1 MKRKVSLA
9 AVLLLSGAILTGC
22 ATQIEKGTSLLEEKK
37 YEEAAEAFEKAS
49 KKSSMEKE
57 AYRGLGISYYEL
69 KQFDRAKEAFETALE
84 KGAEETP
91 ELYAMLGASCMEV
104 GQYEEAASYFEKGS
118 QSGEMEDSLK
128 KEMLFNEISALEKA
142 QKYAEA
148 KEKADAYLK
157 LYPDDETVQKEAEF
171 LSTQAGNE

>member
-1 MKRKVSLA
+1 
-9 AVLLLSGAILTGC
+9 
-22 ATQIEKGTSLLEEKK
+22 
-37 YEEAAEAFEKAS
+37 
-49 KKSSMEKE
+49 SMEKE

-69 KQFDRAKEAFETALE
+69 KQFDRAKEAIETALE

-148 KEKADAYLK
+148 K
-157 LYPDDETVQKEAEF
+157 
-171 LSTQAGNE
+171 